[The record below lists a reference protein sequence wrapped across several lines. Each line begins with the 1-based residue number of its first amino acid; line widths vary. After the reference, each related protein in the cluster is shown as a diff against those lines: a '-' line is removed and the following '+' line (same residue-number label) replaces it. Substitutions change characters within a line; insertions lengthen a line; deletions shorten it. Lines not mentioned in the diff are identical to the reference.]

1 MELLLMAKE
10 FLFWVMKEKVL
21 EIYCS
26 VGYIILSVY
35 LMPLNCVLG

>member
-10 FLFWVMKEKVL
+10 FLFWGMKEKLL
-21 EIYCS
+21 EIDFS
-26 VGYIILSVY
+26 EGYIILSVY